1 MKDLNGMKAETLIN
15 NVILLLNIAQENLR
29 DLQRTLKDPKYLQ
42 TAYKT
47 KELELMDKVN
57 DLLSAMSDLKK
68 GA

>member
-1 MKDLNGMKAETLIN
+1 MKDLNGMKADTLIN